1 MNEVEIA
8 SCRRIGNE
16 FASNLLK
23 SSDGMSAAKM
33 QGILADIVGA
43 DLPML
48 APLRDLVSRPLF
60 QRLTP
65 MDGTAQGV
73 LGRDA
78 LMDELNPLY
87 STQVLEGVKVFL
99 NCYLDLPDTQDNSK
113 RGCRAY
119 DQSIDGQFD
128 QDRLSSYESDR
139 SVFSGGV
146 GHHHHEWLSWI
157 RKDNQQVS
165 TPEPEGKV
173 AARASMKWLAFA
185 GAASVAIWSILVSH
199 ATLSKCSKSAL
210 ESITYNRL
218 LDDARNGKIAR
229 AMISRKRGII
239 SLIYTDGVI
248 RLASVDLDS
257 TPDLA
262 SRLLSAKID
271 LVFYDNDRGIR
282 SIYLGPAEGI
292 SSLLCSK
299 SDLNSLPL

>member
-1 MNEVEIA
+1 
-8 SCRRIGNE
+8 
-16 FASNLLK
+16 
-23 SSDGMSAAKM
+23 MSAAKI

-43 DLPML
+43 ELLML
-48 APLRDLVSRPLF
+48 APLRDLISRPLF

-65 MDGTAQGV
+65 MDGTAQRV

-87 STQVLEGVKVFL
+87 SAQVLEGIKVFL
-99 NCYLDLPDTQDNSK
+99 NCYLDLPVAQDNSK
-113 RGCRAY
+113 RGYRAF

-128 QDRLSSYESDR
+128 QDKLSSSESDR
-139 SVFSGGV
+139 SVFSGDA
-146 GHHHHEWLSWI
+146 GHHHQEGLSWI

-165 TPEPEGKV
+165 TPESEGKV

-199 ATLSKCSKSAL
+199 ATLSKCSKNAL

-218 LDDARNGKIAR
+218 LGDARNGKIAR

-257 TPDLA
+257 TPDLT
-262 SRLLSAKID
+262 SRLLSARID
-271 LVFYDNDRGIR
+271 LVFYDNDRGMH

>member
-1 MNEVEIA
+1 MNEIEIA
-8 SCRRIGNE
+8 SCRRIGKE
-16 FASNLLK
+16 FAIHLLK
-23 SSDGMSAAKM
+23 PSDRMSAAKM

-43 DLPML
+43 ELPML

-78 LMDELNPLY
+78 LMDELSPLY
-87 STQVLEGVKVFL
+87 SAQVLEGIKVFL
-99 NCYLDLPDTQDNSK
+99 NCYLNLPVAQDDSG
-113 RGCRAY
+113 RGYREL
-119 DQSIDGQFD
+119 DQSTNGQIE
-128 QDRLSSYESDR
+128 QDKLSSSQPDR
-139 SVFSGGV
+139 SVFLGGA
-146 GHHHHEWLSWI
+146 GHHQQDGFSWI
-157 RKDNQQVS
+157 RKDDQQVS
-165 TPEPEGKV
+165 TLGPEAKV

-218 LDDARNGKIAR
+218 LGDARNGNIAR

-248 RLASVDLDS
+248 RLASVDLES

-262 SRLLSAKID
+262 SRLLSANID
-271 LVFYDNDRGIR
+271 LVFYDNDSGLR
-282 SIYLGPAEGI
+282 SIYLGPAEAI